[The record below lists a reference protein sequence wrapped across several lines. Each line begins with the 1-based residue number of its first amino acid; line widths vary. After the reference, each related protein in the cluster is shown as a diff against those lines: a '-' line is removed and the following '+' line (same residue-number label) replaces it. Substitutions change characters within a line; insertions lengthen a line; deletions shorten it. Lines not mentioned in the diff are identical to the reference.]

1 LVTVALT
8 AGGVSMAAGSA
19 FAASASQQ
27 REVISLNSG
36 ATEDGACAQ
45 VSGQGA
51 RQKWIFLVDNLYG
64 DTSLATLHAVF
75 DDGTSL
81 NNQPPTD
88 TSNHTATWVVETAAD
103 AHITSVSADV
113 TDANPDGATL
123 TLTSCEQFG
132 DPVTT
137 TTASTTTTVLAE
149 AATTTTVPA
158 PTVPEAVAAAPV
170 VAAPAVLTG

>member
-1 LVTVALT
+1 
-8 AGGVSMAAGSA
+8 MAAGSA

-27 REVISLNSG
+27 SEIIPLNSG
-36 ATEDGACAQ
+36 ATENGACAEI
-45 VSGQGA
+45 SGQGA
-51 RQKWIFLVDNLYG
+51 SQRWTFVVDNLYG
-64 DTSLATLHAVF
+64 DTSLATLHVVF
-75 DDGTSL
+75 DDGTSV
-81 NNQPPTD
+81 NNEAPTD

-113 TDANPDGATL
+113 TNANPDGATL
-123 TLTSCEQFG
+123 TLVSCDQFG